1 MTERLRR
8 TALIIWSAIGG
19 IILLAVFLWV
29 AAEVR
34 IIWLPLAFAGGIVIL
49 LDPIVRALERIHI
62 HRALG
67 SFIAYLLGAGL
78 LVAAGFLV
86 VPPIR
91 QQAAEFGAS
100 LPALY
105 DRTLQFLQDS
115 GQRLGVDLG
124 PVWTS
129 ERIQAWIQDP
139 ANREAIQA
147 LLGGFGSGAG
157 RLLRGV
163 AEVVAVTVLAPIL
176 GFYLLLD
183 LPRTRRMVQELTPV
197 RYRAEVA
204 HVLGAVGRA
213 LGAFVRGQLL
223 VAFIVG
229 ALSSIGLALI
239 DMPFWLIIGLA
250 AGLLNLVPFVGP
262 IVGGALALVV
272 GVFDGNIA
280 KGLLAVAIFTAI
292 QQLDNHVITPVV
304 QRAQVHLSPLI
315 IVLAL
320 IVGGSEAGLL
330 GVLVAVPLVAVVRI
344 VAGHL
349 WRTRVLGES
358 WQEAEDAMITTTPPP
373 ERLRSRRRRDQDQA
387 KLFDTAEI
395 DQVLG
400 EEDHEVAEP
409 GTSS

>member
-34 IIWLPLAFAGGIVIL
+34 IIWLPLAFAGGIVII
-49 LDPIVRALERIHI
+49 LDPVVRGLERIHVP
-62 HRALG
+62 RVVG
-67 SFIAYLLGAGL
+67 SVVAYLLAVGL

-91 QQAAEFGAS
+91 EQASEFGAS

-105 DRTLQFLQDS
+105 DRTLQFLQDA
-115 GQRLGVDLG
+115 GQRLGFDLG

-129 ERIQAWIQDP
+129 ERIQQWIQDP
-139 ANREAIQA
+139 ANREAIQT

-176 GFYLLLD
+176 GFYLLVD

-229 ALSSIGLALI
+229 MLSSIGLAII

-292 QQLDNHVITPVV
+292 QQLDNHVITPLV

-344 VAGHL
+344 VAGHM

-358 WQEAEDAMITTTPPP
+358 WQQAEEAMITATAPP
-373 ERLRSRRRRDQDQA
+373 ERLRSRRRREDDQA

-395 DQVLG
+395 DRVVG
-400 EEDHEVAEP
+400 EEGSETVEQ
-409 GTSS
+409 GGSG